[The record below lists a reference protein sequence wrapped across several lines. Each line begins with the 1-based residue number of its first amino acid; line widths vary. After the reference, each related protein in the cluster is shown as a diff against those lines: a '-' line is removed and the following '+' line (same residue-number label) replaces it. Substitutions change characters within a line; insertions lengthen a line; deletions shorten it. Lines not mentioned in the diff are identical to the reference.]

1 MSTDA
6 PGSARSCSRRPHGNL
21 TKRDS
26 DLAES
31 DQSRLTG
38 KSAAHQHSARCV
50 LSLAGATCQSAKWP
64 APGGDPLAL
73 TIDRRG
79 CRRNR
84 TISKRGRC
92 WPYYAG
98 NRSRLEPTAWASLA
112 QTCRDGSSDAARAY
126 FAQCQRGDGLFVDR
140 SAPVVNFAFHALAVI
155 ASVALDFAASPSS
168 LHRAVGAIV
177 RERGIRIPFERQYYQ
192 NNHLQ
197 GWSWCPDTFSWV
209 EPTAWSILALKKA
222 AAQVPESLRAA
233 ISGRISDGERSLFNR
248 ACVGGGWNYGNAN
261 MYAPR
266 VARARA
272 DHRYRAAGIAG
283 LSSGTGGVA
292 RPFVPS
298 TAPPRG
304 THRHVAGTR
313 SRCASVVR
321 EPADDIHAALPA
333 AAASGAARSHVQ
345 SMAMVLYALAAFG
358 DRYPALRL

>member
-1 MSTDA
+1 M
-6 PGSARSCSRRPHGNL
+6 CFVVSRRDVPI
-21 TKRDS
+21 
-26 DLAES
+26 
-31 DQSRLTG
+31 G
-38 KSAAHQHSARCV
+38 KV
-50 LSLAGATCQSAKWP
+50 AGARVAIRLHSQLIDVA
-64 APGGDPLAL
+64 AEEIAQYQNADGG
-73 TIDRRG
+73 
-79 CRRNR
+79 
-84 TISKRGRC
+84 

-233 ISGRISDGERSLFNR
+233 ISGRISDGERLLFNR

-261 MYAPR
+261 MYGRELHAHVPTT
-266 VARARA
+266 A
-272 DHRYRAAGIAG
+272 IALLALQDCRQEPAVSRG
-283 LSSGTGGVA
+283 LSFLRRHRLAERTGMSLALVA
-292 RPFVPS
+292 MCL
-298 TAPPRG
+298 
-304 THRHVAGTR
+304 
-313 SRCASVVR
+313 RCYE